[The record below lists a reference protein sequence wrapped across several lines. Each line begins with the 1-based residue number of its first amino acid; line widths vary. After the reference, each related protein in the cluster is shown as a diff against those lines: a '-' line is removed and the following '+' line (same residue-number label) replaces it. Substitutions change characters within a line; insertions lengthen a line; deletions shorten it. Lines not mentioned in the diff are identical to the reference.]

1 MRLNGTSLAI
11 AASLFLL
18 VTGPALAEDERGDSN
33 ASLSGKFRFSTVKTC
48 TDTATGSTVHIFFHG
63 TTVYD
68 GNGNARLTERGTIFL
83 PGPSTFPFEET
94 GDLTYTV
101 KPNGSFTQEGT
112 FTATDQSYTLTG
124 AKMTGQIDAQ
134 GSVLIISAAI
144 PPVKETLTFA
154 GGGFSERFCGS
165 SGTAVRIR

>member
-1 MRLNGTSLAI
+1 S
-11 AASLFLL
+11 
-18 VTGPALAEDERGDSN
+18 
-33 ASLSGKFRFSTVKTC
+33 
-48 TDTATGSTVHIFFHG
+48 
-63 TTVYD
+63 
-68 GNGNARLTERGTIFL
+68 
-83 PGPSTFPFEET
+83 FEET

-124 AKMTGQIDAQ
+124 PKMTGQIDAQ

-154 GGGFSERFCGS
+154 GGGFSERFCAA
-165 SGTAVRIR
+165 SGTAVRIRPE